1 MALLVYSDRCQY
13 SADILTYIRTQPAL
27 LEIVRFHNVT
37 ELGVPSK
44 KITRVPTLV
53 TNEGK
58 MYVGS
63 EVRTWL
69 EQMAPCEFDCWDA
82 SGGYCANLDGSD
94 IPTLFE
100 LDMYGKPLQPV
111 LTPELESKIGKNV
124 NDAYQDRSGS

>member
-1 MALLVYSDRCQY
+1 MALLIYSDRCHY
-13 SADILTYIRTQPAL
+13 SIDILTYIKTQPAL

-37 ELGVPSK
+37 ESGVPSK

-63 EVRTWL
+63 EVKAWL
-69 EQMAPCEFDCWDA
+69 ETMAPCEFDSWDA
-82 SGGYCANLDGSD
+82 TGGYCSNLDGSD
-94 IPTLFE
+94 NPTLFE

-124 NDAYQDRSGS
+124 NDAYQDRRSS

>member
-37 ELGVPSK
+37 ELGTPSK

-63 EVRTWL
+63 EVKVWL

-82 SGGYCANLDGSD
+82 SSAYCANLDGSD
-94 IPTLFE
+94 IPTHFE